1 MRTLNRPMFRS
12 GGSTGEGITSGLAP
26 RQGYENGKTVMDP
39 AEKEFLEKRALLRK
53 YQQPRGNDMNQFL
66 IDFGLNMVSGTPSSN
81 IFSTAAEQAKAPFA
95 KFQASRADARTA
107 EDKLNQALL
116 GDVMEMETRRYEAD
130 KKYGEGKDKQFEYR
144 GKYEDYSALLKIQ
157 RELESQID
165 KLQRDREQL
174 PPGDDGSI
182 IDSQIDNIGK
192 QLEDNQKKQ
201 NLFIDKARDPILEG
215 LIGQLKNDIIT
226 PQQLQEY
233 MDTGKMPSDDNMATG
248 GRVGYQSGMSVMP
261 TAMPEQQQPVMEED
275 SPTQSLSYQELRQR
289 LPSVITDDIVN
300 LLSTSQQA
308 LTDFANITSERD
320 VKEFNRKY
328 DVELV
333 LPQEA

>member
-1 MRTLNRPMFRS
+1 MRTLRRPMFRS

-39 AEKEFLEKRALLRK
+39 AEKEFLEKRSLLKK

-66 IDFGLNMVSGTPSSN
+66 IDFGLNMVSGTPRSN
-81 IFSTAAEQAKAPFA
+81 IFATAAEQAKGPFT

-116 GDVMEMETRRYEAD
+116 GDVMEMETRRYEAG